1 MNQSQFILFVVC
13 QIFYHPFIM
22 TISVSFC
29 FSPVSYKQSV
39 TGLYFFNPVWK
50 LFPLNM
56 EV

>member
-22 TISVSFC
+22 ISVSFC